1 MYDPYLAHYGIK
13 GMKWGVRRYQNKD
26 GSLTAAG
33 KKKYK
38 SQGERLRAKNPE
50 RYETIKNYRKMKI
63 QKAPSSK
70 DAPHGAAT
78 KGWWKNA
85 PVDVVGRAMDRE
97 VKASRK
103 YGNKIRK
110 KWVDI
115 HNAAADLNAPKVDEL
130 NKKYEGVDFKKDRK
144 AYKQYV
150 KEYVDDWN
158 NDLVS
163 EVKNRFGDAPDIVT
177 TDDILSLIPTA
188 ISQENAQYMYESFYE
203 DRN

>member
-1 MYDPYLAHYGIK
+1 M
-13 GMKWGVRRYQNKD
+13 GVRRYQNED

-50 RYETIKNYRKMKI
+50 RYEAIKNYRKMKI

-85 PVDVVGRAMDRE
+85 PVAVVGREMDRE

-110 KWVDI
+110 EWIDI
-115 HNAAADLNAPKVDEL
+115 HNKAADTNDPKVEAL
-130 NKKYEGVDFKKDRK
+130 NKKYKDVDFKTDRQ
-144 AYKQYV
+144 AYKRYV
-150 KEYVDDWN
+150 REYVDTWN

-163 EVKNRFGDAPDIVT
+163 EVKTRFGDAPDIVT
-177 TDDILSLIPTA
+177 TDDILSLLPTA
-188 ISQENAQYMYESFYE
+188 ISQENAQRMYESFYE
-203 DRN
+203 D